1 MIRTFQIL
9 ILGLSVLF
17 FLHGCTYNVSLVNGN
32 KNGTEVAAPVEKDIP
47 VTATLP
53 VLP

>member
-1 MIRTFQIL
+1 MRTLKML
-9 ILGLSVLF
+9 ISGLSVLF

-32 KNGTEVAAPVEKDIP
+32 KNETGVEAPVKKDIP

-53 VLP
+53 VSP